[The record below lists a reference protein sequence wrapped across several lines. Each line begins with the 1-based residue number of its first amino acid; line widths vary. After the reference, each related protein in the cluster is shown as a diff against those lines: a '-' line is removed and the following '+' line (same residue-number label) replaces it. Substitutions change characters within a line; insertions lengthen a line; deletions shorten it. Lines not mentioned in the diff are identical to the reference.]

1 MLSVVAALWVAG
13 GCSGSQSGGG
23 TGGSGRGGAGT
34 GGIASGAGGVATGGN
49 AGTGG
54 GGAGG
59 PASSGGAGSGG
70 ISDTGGSTGGVA
82 GRGGAGAGGA
92 LGTGGTAGTGG
103 AAGTTGVGGHAG
115 SGSGGASATSGS
127 AGTSGGGH
135 WVGTWTGASQLV
147 ETSNLP
153 PAPLSNA
160 VLRQVVHATLGGSQ
174 IRVRFSNDFGNG
186 PLTINAAH
194 VAVCKASPVNSTIDT
209 ATDKAL
215 SFSGMASV
223 TIPQGMAV
231 WSDPV
236 GFTLA
241 PFGNVSITTAFG
253 SVPTNVT
260 GHPGS
265 RTTSYEQTNSTN
277 VTAAS
282 MASAQTMDHWYVIAG
297 LDVMA
302 DAAAEGLVILGDS
315 ITDGRGSDTN
325 GNNRWP
331 DDLAKRL
338 MANAATADIGVMN
351 QGIGGNDISGSMLG
365 PSGVDRFMRDVL
377 NQSGVRWVIIFE
389 GTNDIGGS
397 ELPASTVT
405 SAYAQLISQAHA
417 KNLKV
422 YGATITPFNGHSYY
436 TAAHESARQSVN
448 AYIRGTAFDG
458 LIDFDKALSDG
469 KSPPSIVSTY
479 DSGDGLHPNVAGHQK
494 LADTV
499 DLALFSN

>member
-1 MLSVVAALWVAG
+1 M
-13 GCSGSQSGGG
+13 
-23 TGGSGRGGAGT
+23 
-34 GGIASGAGGVATGGN
+34 ATGGN
-49 AGTGG
+49 PGTGG
-54 GGAGG
+54 GQAGD
-59 PASSGGAGSGG
+59 PTASGGAGSGG
-70 ISDTGGSTGGVA
+70 FSGAGGGSTGGGV
-82 GRGGAGAGGA
+82 GRGGASTEETG
-92 LGTGGTAGTGG
+92 GTGGTAGTGG
-103 AAGTTGVGGHAG
+103 AAATTGAGGHAG
-115 SGSGGASATSGS
+115 SGNGGASATGGSGGS

-135 WVGTWTGASQLV
+135 WVGTWTGAPQLV

-153 PAPLSNA
+153 PASLSNA
-160 VLRQVVHATLGGSQ
+160 VLRQVVHASLGGSQ
-174 IRVRFSNDFGNG
+174 LRIRFSNEFGNG

-223 TIPQGMAV
+223 TIPQGMAL

-241 PFGNVSITTAFG
+241 PLGNVSITTAFG
-253 SVPTNVT
+253 SVPSNVT

-265 RTTSYEQTNSTN
+265 RTTSYEQTGSTN
-277 VTAAS
+277 ITAAN
-282 MASAQTMDHWYVIAG
+282 MASAQTMDHWYVISG

-302 DAAAEGLVILGDS
+302 DAAAKGLVILGDS

-338 MANAATADIGVMN
+338 MANPATADIGVMN

-365 PSGVDRFMRDVL
+365 PSGIDRFMRDVL
-377 NQSGVRWVIIFE
+377 NQSGVGWVIIFE

-397 ELPASTVT
+397 ELPAATVT
-405 SAYAQLISQAHA
+405 GAYAQLISQAHA
-417 KNLKV
+417 KSLKV

-436 TAAHESARQSVN
+436 TTAHESTRQSVN

-458 LIDFDKALSDG
+458 LIDFDKALGDG
-469 KSPPSIVSTY
+469 KSPPSLLSTY

-499 DLALFSN
+499 DLSLFSN